1 MTKPKSITV
10 MIEFLTFVC
19 SEGKMRDWLGQEGH
33 SFWLPLLSL
42 LCSRPVENPSISAF
56 RYLDLIYSKKEKEKK
71 RSARRLQ
78 YHIA

>member
-10 MIEFLTFVC
+10 MIEFLTLVC

-42 LCSRPVENPSISAF
+42 LCSRPVENPSTSAF
-56 RYLDLIYSKKEKEKK
+56 RYLDLVYPKKKEKN
-71 RSARRLQ
+71 RSMQRL
-78 YHIA
+78 